1 LLSKISAP
9 SKLRRAN
16 NQLPSRAA
24 DNLFWLGRYL
34 ERLDYAGRQI
44 RKITERLMSESADQS
59 VDDIL
64 PVIGSLADLGLI
76 SETYRK
82 VAACPER
89 QELES
94 NWPSIVTNDEKP
106 ARFIRQIDEIQR
118 LANTVR
124 DRLSED
130 LWRAIRSMEEIQR
143 PKHSTF
149 PQLTLSKLFEDLN
162 QLMLHLSA
170 ITGQIADGLILGPTR
185 RFLLIGKHLERAQQM
200 GRTLQHF
207 LKHHREDD
215 LQPLITLLDIANS
228 LLTYRTRYRA
238 NIHLLPAIDLLVT
251 DLGNP
256 RSIIYQY
263 RELSRLI
270 KELPRQKR
278 TPQLSP
284 VRELVRRSMNE
295 LQSILP
301 DSSEKVTWNNYHT
314 ALESFLAESKS
325 RTKTISEELSQ
336 SYFLHA
342 GEARQIEQS
351 LEEERL

>member
-1 LLSKISAP
+1 
-9 SKLRRAN
+9 
-16 NQLPSRAA
+16 
-24 DNLFWLGRYL
+24 
-34 ERLDYAGRQI
+34 
-44 RKITERLMSESADQS
+44 
-59 VDDIL
+59 
-64 PVIGSLADLGLI
+64 
-76 SETYRK
+76 
-82 VAACPER
+82 
-89 QELES
+89 
-94 NWPSIVTNDEKP
+94 
-106 ARFIRQIDEIQR
+106 
-118 LANTVR
+118 
-124 DRLSED
+124 
-130 LWRAIRSMEEIQR
+130 
-143 PKHSTF
+143 
-149 PQLTLSKLFEDLN
+149 
-162 QLMLHLSA
+162 
-170 ITGQIADGLILGPTR
+170 
-185 RFLLIGKHLERAQQM
+185 
-200 GRTLQHF
+200 
-207 LKHHREDD
+207 
-215 LQPLITLLDIANS
+215 LITLLDIANS